1 MGGKAR
7 VRMHGGAST
16 GPRTAAGLARI
27 MKARTIHGGRSA
39 EMKALRRAFAK
50 ERRLTRGLLRWAE
63 E

>member
-27 MKARTIHGGRSA
+27 KAARTIHGGRSA
-39 EMKALRRAFAK
+39 AMLELRRAIAD
-50 ERRLTRGLLRWAE
+50 ERRATRELLRWAE

>member
-1 MGGKAR
+1 MEGKAR
-7 VRMHGGAST
+7 CRMHGGAST

-39 EMKALRRAFAK
+39 EMKTLRRAFVE